1 MKNPPC
7 PCNSGKSAAHCC
19 LPIINGQQPAPSAE
33 ALMRARYTAF
43 TLKDEAYLLASW
55 HPSSRPQPPLFDT
68 SPPKWIGL
76 QVRAHR
82 PLDADHAEVEFVAR
96 YRIGGRAQRLHETS
110 RFVREHGLWYYVDGD
125 IHEGNGDEGTP

>member
-1 MKNPPC
+1 
-7 PCNSGKSAAHCC
+7 
-19 LPIINGQQPAPSAE
+19 
-33 ALMRARYTAF
+33 MRARYTAF

-68 SPPKWIGL
+68 SPPKWISL

-96 YRIGGRAQRLHETS
+96 YRIGGRAHRLHETS

-125 IHEGNGDEGTP
+125 IHEGNGDEGAP